1 MVIPVKTFP
10 GSEFI
15 NIQIV
20 GFNEFFNTT
29 YMKRNH
35 LIITALN
42 KLFHFGLYLVDRLTH
57 AEILPGFNDLL
68 CCRIFY
74 RKIGTHILTDFSKGG
89 LGELNFH
96 MSIKLESGNF
106 NEVS

>member
-57 AEILPGFNDLL
+57 AEILPGINDLL
-68 CCRIFY
+68 CCRIFC
-74 RKIGTHILTDFSKGG
+74 RNIGTHILTDFSKGG
-89 LGELNFH
+89 LGELNF
-96 MSIKLESGNF
+96 S
-106 NEVS
+106 NEYKIGKRKF

>member
-29 YMKRNH
+29 YIKRNH

-68 CCRIFY
+68 CSESFAE
-74 RKIGTHILTDFSKGG
+74 KLGHIY
-89 LGELNFH
+89 
-96 MSIKLESGNF
+96 
-106 NEVS
+106 